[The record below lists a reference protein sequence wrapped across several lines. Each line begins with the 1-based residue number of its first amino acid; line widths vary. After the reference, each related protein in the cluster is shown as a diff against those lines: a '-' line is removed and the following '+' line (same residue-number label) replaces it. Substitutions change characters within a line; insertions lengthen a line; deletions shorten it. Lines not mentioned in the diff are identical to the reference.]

1 MRTWIQITVAMA
13 AQRTVDEDIRV
24 RWLRGP
30 WGRELVRLAGSLD
43 GLMMRP
49 QEDGGAALAESDVE
63 LLKVLVEG
71 LTNREI
77 AERLG
82 TDEETVTRRLAD
94 IFAKVGA
101 SSRAEATAFAFRE
114 KVV

>member
-1 MRTWIQITVAMA
+1 MA
-13 AQRTVDEDIRV
+13 AQRTVDEEIRV

-30 WGRELVRLAGSLD
+30 VGRELVGLAGSLE
-43 GLMMRP
+43 GLMMQP
-49 QEDGGAALAESDVE
+49 SEDGGPSLAEADVE

-77 AERLG
+77 AERLDL
-82 TDEETVTRRLAD
+82 DEETVSHRLTD
-94 IFAKVGA
+94 IFARVGA

>member
-1 MRTWIQITVAMA
+1 MA
-13 AQRTVDEDIRV
+13 AQRTVDEGIRV

-30 WGRELVRLAGSLD
+30 VGGELVRLAGSLE
-43 GLMMRP
+43 GLKMRP
-49 QEDGGAALAESDVE
+49 GDADGDGSLDESDLE
-63 LLKVLVEG
+63 LLRPMIEG

-77 AERLG
+77 AERLEL
-82 TDEETVTRRLAD
+82 EEEIVARRLAE
-94 IFAKVGA
+94 IFAKIGA